1 MVTALLPSLASDAG
15 GGDASST
22 TLMVGALST
31 GMPSWAEAAAAVPR
45 LEESAVCTAAA
56 VVEAGTAMVA
66 VMSTLAA
73 ATRMETNRTSTP
85 AASAMT
91 RCKLEV
97 SAYSLTSPRTVRV
110 STTAVVDGGGAGK
123 GGGQMVVAGGD
134 GDGGGGSGFGLTPIE
149 AYGPVGGVG
158 GVGGGSMGGGGGHWG

>member
-1 MVTALLPSLASDAG
+1 MESKFREPCGPRRTWTGVHGVDCFLHVRQAANSSSASTKARAPPAAATGMVTALLPSLASDAG

-45 LEESAVCTAAA
+45 LEESVVCTAAA

-66 VMSTLAA
+66 MMSTLAA

-85 AASAMT
+85 AASAMA
-91 RCKLEV
+91 RCKLERCQRIH
-97 SAYSLTSPRTVRV
+97 SRHPGRS
-110 STTAVVDGGGAGK
+110 
-123 GGGQMVVAGGD
+123 
-134 GDGGGGSGFGLTPIE
+134 E
-149 AYGPVGGVG
+149 
-158 GVGGGSMGGGGGHWG
+158 